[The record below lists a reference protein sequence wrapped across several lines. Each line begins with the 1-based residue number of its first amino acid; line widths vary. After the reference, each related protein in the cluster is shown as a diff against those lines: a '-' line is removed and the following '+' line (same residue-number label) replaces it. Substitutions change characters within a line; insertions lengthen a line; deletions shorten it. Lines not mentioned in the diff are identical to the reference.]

1 MKRKTTSWSHN
12 RNKARLEVTLPK
24 GLKKQVTQ
32 TLKYSSLTR
41 SDLVEEKFKEFLREE
56 KNIDVIQDEH
66 QEFSCRCG
74 AIMTEAVLDKNN
86 GKCPSC
92 SNKIEEK

>member
-1 MKRKTTSWSHN
+1 MRRKTTSWSRN

-41 SDLVEEKFKEFLREE
+41 SDLVEEKFREFLREQ
-56 KNIDVIQDEH
+56 KNTEIIHDKH
-66 QEFSCRCG
+66 GEFSCRCG

-92 SNKIEEK
+92 RNKIEER

>member
-1 MKRKTTSWSHN
+1 MKRKTSWSQN

-24 GLKKQVTQ
+24 GLKKQVTN

-41 SDLVEEKFKEFLREE
+41 SDLVEEKFREFLREE
-56 KNIDVIQDEH
+56 KNTEVIHDEH
-66 QEFSCRCG
+66 KEFSCRCG

-92 SNKIEEK
+92 NNEVKR